1 MKNKYQKYFGL
12 AFLICISLF
21 SIVYSSG
28 VDFKVSVLSTNDSN
42 ASELSVS
49 FLNVGQG
56 DAIYIRT
63 PDDVDVLIDGG
74 PDKSILN
81 ELGSVMPFWDK
92 EIDLMILTHPHSD
105 HVAGLVEVL
114 RRYQVKKILYTGVLH
129 TAPDYLAW
137 LEEIKEQGIPLEI
150 VDKKSRV
157 LLGSFVQL
165 DLLYPNKSYLN
176 QKVKNLNNTSI
187 VARLIYGEISFL
199 FTGDA
204 EVEVEEELLADG
216 SIVLDSD
223 VLKVGHHGSRS
234 SSSWL
239 FLQAVSPE
247 LAIIQ
252 VGKDNSFEHPHGETL
267 FNLQKL
273 KVTLLRTDLNSTST
287 LISNGTGI
295 QLLNN

>member
-12 AFLICISLF
+12 AFLICLSLF
-21 SIVYSSG
+21 SFVYSSG
-28 VDFKVSVLSTNDSN
+28 VDFNVPVASDQDVLG
-42 ASELSVS
+42 ELSVN

-63 PDDVDVLIDGG
+63 PDEVDVLIDGG

-81 ELGSVMPFWDK
+81 ELGAVMPFWDRA
-92 EIDLMILTHPHSD
+92 IDLVILTHPHSD

-114 RRYQVKKILYTGVLH
+114 RRYKVKKILYTGVLH

-137 LEEIKEQGIPLEI
+137 LEEIKAQKIPLEI
-150 VDKKSRV
+150 VDKKSEI
-157 LLGSFVQL
+157 LLGSATKLEILSPQQSFL
-165 DLLYPNKSYLN
+165 NK
-176 QKVKNLNNTSI
+176 KVESLNNTSI
-187 VARLIYGEISFL
+187 VARLVYGDTDFL
-199 FTGDA
+199 FTSDA
-204 EVEVEEELLADG
+204 EKEVENELLSDS
-216 SIVLDSD
+216 SITLDSD

-234 SSSWL
+234 SSSL
-239 FLQAVSPE
+239 EFLTAVSP
-247 LAIIQ
+247 AIAVIQ

-273 KVTLLRTDLNSTST
+273 KVTLLRTDLNSTIT